1 MNMIETQRLI
11 LRRFRASDYDDLYE
25 FLLQLKDDEFEG
37 YPGITCEN
45 AAEHLKHRMESEEFY
60 AVELKATG
68 KVIGNIYCGS
78 REYSAR
84 EAGYIINKDYQR
96 KGYACEALSAVIAE
110 AIRSGAHRVYAECD
124 PRNEASWR
132 LLEKAGLKREAH
144 FRQNIFFHH
153 DATGQPVW
161 KDTYVY
167 AMLASDHEDTAA
179 RTVSR
184 PGE

>member
-1 MNMIETQRLI
+1 MNMIVTQRLI

-84 EAGYIINKDYQR
+84 EVGVYHQQ
-96 KGYACEALSAVIAE
+96 GLSEKRICL
-110 AIRSGAHRVYAECD
+110 RSAECGHRRSF
-124 PRNEASWR
+124 PQRRAP
-132 LLEKAGLKREAH
+132 GLR
-144 FRQNIFFHH
+144 
-153 DATGQPVW
+153 GV
-161 KDTYVY
+161 
-167 AMLASDHEDTAA
+167 
-179 RTVSR
+179 
-184 PGE
+184 